1 MSRMKSK
8 TINIAVLLAALFSLV
23 SCLDTNDG
31 DYVYTDDS
39 AVTAFSVT
47 SAKKAVHVKAS
58 NGADSV
64 YYTTATLTAYKF
76 VIDQQRCVIYNPDSL
91 PYGVDPTKLLVSA
104 NSVNSGSL
112 VLKSMTSDSLSY
124 LSTTDSLD
132 FSKPRELQVYS
143 LSGAAVRKYEVR
155 VNVHQEPADQFN
167 WTKLPNP
174 TAFTNATGV
183 KSFVVTTASGTTRR
197 FLLASDGTTTTVYRA
212 DGDNAWT
219 AATPNFNHTLAAET
233 YRSAAVKHDTLFV
246 CDNGVVMATTDGD
259 TWAQQTTAE
268 AGVARIIAANP
279 IRLYAYNNEGAMVSS
294 DDSGKTWKAAG
305 MDESASLLP
314 NGDIAYATL
323 PLATNPNAYRTL
335 LIGLVP
341 AASTTAFSVWGKIDE
356 GTAYSE
362 NQPWMFYDHNSL
374 NRHELP
380 IMNNVSALA
389 YDGKMMVVGNDER
402 VYLPAFY
409 ASRDGGI
416 TWEAD
421 TVITSPLGF
430 FVTGPYTVS
439 VDKDHFIW
447 FVSGKTGETWRGRIN
462 RLGWKKEQYEYYE

>member
-1 MSRMKSK
+1 MKSK

-47 SAKKAVHVKAS
+47 SAKKAVHVRAS

-197 FLLASDGTTTTVYRA
+197 FLLASDGTMTTVYRA
-212 DGDNAWT
+212 DGDDAWT
-219 AATPNFNHTLAAET
+219 AATPDFNHTLAAET

-246 CDNGVVMATTDGD
+246 CDNGVVMATTDGN
-259 TWAQQTTAE
+259 TWKQQTTAE

-279 IRLYAYNNEGAMVSS
+279 IRLYAYNNEGVMVSS
-294 DDSGKTWKAAG
+294 DDSGKTWKVASI
-305 MDESASLLP
+305 DESASLLP

-323 PLATNPNAYRTL
+323 PLNTNANAYRTL
-335 LIGLVP
+335 LIGSVP
-341 AASTTAFSVWGKIDE
+341 EASTTAFSIWGKIDE

-409 ASRDGGI
+409 GSRDGGI
-416 TWEAD
+416 TWKAD
-421 TVITSPLGF
+421 SVITSPLGF

>member
-1 MSRMKSK
+1 MKSK

-58 NGADSV
+58 NGTDSV

-174 TAFTNATGV
+174 TAFTNANGV
-183 KSFVVTTASGTTRR
+183 KSFAVTTASGATRR

-259 TWAQQTTAE
+259 TWTQQATAE

-305 MDESASLLP
+305 MDESATLLP

-323 PLATNPNAYRTL
+323 PLTTNANAFRTL
-335 LIGLVP
+335 LIGSVP
-341 AASTTAFSVWGKIDE
+341 EASTTAFSIWGKIDE
-356 GTAYSE
+356 GDAYSE

-374 NRHELP
+374 NRHELSL
-380 IMNNVSALA
+380 MQNFSAFT
-389 YDGKMMVVGNDER
+389 YDGKIMMVGNEDR
-402 VYLPAFY
+402 VYLPNFY
-409 ASRDGGI
+409 GSRDGGI

-439 VDKDHFIW
+439 VDKDNFIW

>member
-1 MSRMKSK
+1 MKSK

-58 NGADSV
+58 NGTDSV
-64 YYTTATLTAYKF
+64 YYATATLTAYKF

-174 TAFTNATGV
+174 TAFTSANGV
-183 KSFVVTTASGTTRR
+183 KSFAVTTASGATRR

-259 TWAQQTTAE
+259 TWTQQATAE

-279 IRLYAYNNEGAMVSS
+279 IRLYAYNNEGVMVSS

-323 PLATNPNAYRTL
+323 PLTTNANAFRTL
-335 LIGLVP
+335 LIGSVP
-341 AASTTAFSVWGKIDE
+341 EASTTAFSIWGKIDE

-362 NQPWMFYDHNSL
+362 NQPWMFYDHNTL
-374 NRHELP
+374 NRHELSL
-380 IMNNVSALA
+380 MQNFSAFT
-389 YDGKMMVVGNDER
+389 YDGKIMMVGNEDR
-402 VYLPAFY
+402 VYLPYFY
-409 ASRDGGI
+409 GSRDGGI

>member
-1 MSRMKSK
+1 MKSK

-58 NGADSV
+58 NGTDSV

-155 VNVHQEPADQFN
+155 VNVHQEPADRFN

-174 TAFTNATGV
+174 TAFTSANGV
-183 KSFVVTTASGTTRR
+183 KSFAVTTAAGVTRR

-246 CDNGVVMATTDGD
+246 CDNGVVMATTDGN
-259 TWAQQTTAE
+259 TWTQQTTAE
-268 AGVARIIAANP
+268 AGVARIIAASP
-279 IRLYAYNNEGAMVSS
+279 IRLYAYNNEGAMLSS

-323 PLATNPNAYRTL
+323 PLTTNANAFRTL
-335 LIGLVP
+335 LIGSVP
-341 AASTTAFSVWGKIDE
+341 AASTTTFSIWGKIDE
-356 GTAYSE
+356 GDAYSE
-362 NQPWMFYDHNSL
+362 NQPWMFYDHNTL
-374 NRHELP
+374 NRHELSL
-380 IMNNVSALA
+380 MQNFSAFT
-389 YDGKMMVVGNDER
+389 YDGKIMMVGNEDR
-402 VYLPAFY
+402 VYLPNFY
-409 ASRDGGI
+409 GSRDGGI

-439 VDKDHFIW
+439 VDKDNFIW

>member
-1 MSRMKSK
+1 MKSK

-64 YYTTATLTAYKF
+64 YTTSVKLSAYKF

-91 PYGVDPTKLLVSA
+91 PYGVDPTKLIVSA
-104 NSVNSGSL
+104 NSLNSGSL

-155 VNVHQEPADQFN
+155 VNVHQEPADKFN

-174 TAFTNATGV
+174 TAFTSANGV
-183 KSFVVTTASGTTRR
+183 KSFVVTTASGATRR

-246 CDNGVVMATTDGD
+246 CDNGVVMATTDGE
-259 TWAQQTTAE
+259 TWTQQATVE

-279 IRLYAYNNEGAMVSS
+279 IRLYAYNNEGVMVSS

-305 MDESASLLP
+305 MDESATLLP
-314 NGDIAYATL
+314 NGDITYATL
-323 PLATNPNAYRTL
+323 PLTTNANAFRTL
-335 LIGLVP
+335 LIGSVP
-341 AASTTAFSVWGKIDE
+341 EASTTAFSIWGKIDE
-356 GTAYSE
+356 GAAYSE
-362 NQPWMFYDHNSL
+362 NQPWMFYDHNTL
-374 NRHELP
+374 NRHELSL
-380 IMNNVSALA
+380 MQNFSAFT
-389 YDGKMMVVGNDER
+389 YDGKIMMVGNDER
-402 VYLPAFY
+402 VYLPNFY
-409 ASRDGGI
+409 GSRDGGI

-439 VDKDHFIW
+439 VDKDNFIW

>member
-1 MSRMKSK
+1 MKSK

-47 SAKKAVHVKAS
+47 SAKKAVHVRAS

-104 NSVNSGSL
+104 NSLNSGSL

-124 LSTTDSLD
+124 FSTTDSLD

-174 TAFTNATGV
+174 TAFTSATGV

-212 DGDNAWT
+212 DGDDAWT
-219 AATPNFNHTLAAET
+219 AATPDFNHTLAAET

-246 CDNGVVMATTDGD
+246 CDNGVVMATTDGN
-259 TWAQQTTAE
+259 TWTRQTTAE

-294 DDSGKTWKAAG
+294 DDSGKTWKVASI
-305 MDESASLLP
+305 DESASLLP

-335 LIGLVP
+335 LIGSVP
-341 AASTTAFSVWGKIDE
+341 EASTTAFSIWGKIDE

-374 NRHELP
+374 NRHELSL
-380 IMNNVSALA
+380 MQNFSAFT
-389 YDGKMMVVGNDER
+389 YDGKIMMVGNEDR
-402 VYLPAFY
+402 VYLPNFY
-409 ASRDGGI
+409 GSRDGGI
-416 TWEAD
+416 TWKAD
-421 TVITSPLGF
+421 SVITSPLGF

-439 VDKDHFIW
+439 VDKDNFIW

>member
-1 MSRMKSK
+1 MKSK

-47 SAKKAVHVKAS
+47 SAKKAVHVRAS

-64 YYTTATLTAYKF
+64 YYTTTTLTAYKF

-219 AATPNFNHTLAAET
+219 AATPDFNHTLAAET

-246 CDNGVVMATTDGD
+246 CDNGVVMATTDGN
-259 TWAQQTTAE
+259 TWTQQTTAE

-279 IRLYAYNNEGAMVSS
+279 IRLYAYNNEGAMLCS
-294 DDSGKTWKAAG
+294 DDSGKTWKATSI
-305 MDESASLLP
+305 DESASLLP

-335 LIGLVP
+335 LIGSVP
-341 AASTTAFSVWGKIDE
+341 EASTTAFSIWGKIDE
-356 GTAYSE
+356 GDAYSE
-362 NQPWMFYDHNSL
+362 NQPWMFYDHNTL
-374 NRHELP
+374 NRHELSL
-380 IMNNVSALA
+380 MQNFSAFT
-389 YDGKMMVVGNDER
+389 YDGKIMMVGNEDR
-402 VYLPAFY
+402 VYLPNFY
-409 ASRDGGI
+409 GSRDGGI
-416 TWEAD
+416 TWKAD
-421 TVITSPLGF
+421 SVITSPLGF

>member
-1 MSRMKSK
+1 MKSK

-47 SAKKAVHVKAS
+47 SAKKAVHVRAS

-104 NSVNSGSL
+104 NSLNSGSL

-155 VNVHQEPADQFN
+155 VNVHQEPADKFN

-174 TAFTNATGV
+174 TAFTSATGV

-212 DGDNAWT
+212 DGDDAWT
-219 AATPNFNHTLAAET
+219 AATPDFNHTLAAET

-246 CDNGVVMATTDGD
+246 CDNGVVMATTDGN
-259 TWAQQTTAE
+259 TWTQQTTAE

-335 LIGLVP
+335 LIGSVP
-341 AASTTAFSVWGKIDE
+341 EASTTAFSIWGKIDE
-356 GTAYSE
+356 GNAYSE

-374 NRHELP
+374 NRHELSL
-380 IMNNVSALA
+380 MQNFSAFT
-389 YDGKMMVVGNDER
+389 YDGKIMMVGNDER

-409 ASRDGGI
+409 GSRDGGI
-416 TWEAD
+416 TWKAD
-421 TVITSPLGF
+421 SVITSPLGF

-439 VDKDHFIW
+439 VDKDNFIW

>member
-1 MSRMKSK
+1 MKSK

-104 NSVNSGSL
+104 NSLNSGSL

-124 LSTTDSLD
+124 FSTTDSLD

-246 CDNGVVMATTDGD
+246 CDNGVVMATTDGN
-259 TWAQQTTAE
+259 TWTQQTTAE

-279 IRLYAYNNEGAMVSS
+279 IRLYAYNNEGAMLSS
-294 DDSGKTWKAAG
+294 DDSGKTWKAASI
-305 MDESASLLP
+305 DESASLLP

-335 LIGLVP
+335 LIGSVP

-362 NQPWMFYDHNSL
+362 NQPWMFYDHNTL
-374 NRHELP
+374 NRHELSL
-380 IMNNVSALA
+380 MQNFSAFT
-389 YDGKMMVVGNDER
+389 YDGKIMMVGNEDR
-402 VYLPAFY
+402 VYLPNFY
-409 ASRDGGI
+409 CSRDGGI

-439 VDKDHFIW
+439 VDKDNFIW

>member
-1 MSRMKSK
+1 MKSK

-47 SAKKAVHVKAS
+47 SAKKAVHVRAS

-104 NSVNSGSL
+104 NSLNSGSL

-124 LSTTDSLD
+124 FSTTDSLD

-155 VNVHQEPADQFN
+155 VNVHQEPADKFN

-174 TAFTNATGV
+174 TAFSSATGV
-183 KSFVVTTASGTTRR
+183 KSFVVTTASGATRR

-219 AATPNFNHTLAAET
+219 AATPDFNHTLAAET

-246 CDNGVVMATTDGD
+246 CDNGVVMATTDGN
-259 TWAQQTTAE
+259 TWTQQTTAE

-323 PLATNPNAYRTL
+323 PLNTNANAYRTL
-335 LIGLVP
+335 LIGSVP
-341 AASTTAFSVWGKIDE
+341 EASTTAFSIWGKIDE
-356 GTAYSE
+356 GNAYSE

-409 ASRDGGI
+409 GSRDGGI
-416 TWEAD
+416 TWKAD
-421 TVITSPLGF
+421 SVITSPLGF

-439 VDKDHFIW
+439 VDKDNFIW

>member
-1 MSRMKSK
+1 MKSK

-47 SAKKAVHVKAS
+47 SAKKAVHVRAS

-104 NSVNSGSL
+104 NSLNSGSL

-124 LSTTDSLD
+124 FSTTDSLD

-183 KSFVVTTASGTTRR
+183 KSFVVTTALGATRR

-219 AATPNFNHTLAAET
+219 AATPDFNHILAAET

-246 CDNGVVMATTDGD
+246 CDNGVVMATTDGN
-259 TWAQQTTAE
+259 TWTQQTTAE
-268 AGVARIIAANP
+268 AGVACIIAANP
-279 IRLYAYNNEGAMVSS
+279 IRLYAYNNEGVMVSS

-305 MDESASLLP
+305 MDENASLLP

-323 PLATNPNAYRTL
+323 PLNTNANAFRTL
-335 LIGLVP
+335 LIGSVP
-341 AASTTAFSVWGKIDE
+341 EASTTAFSIWGKIDE
-356 GTAYSE
+356 GDAYSE
-362 NQPWMFYDHNSL
+362 NQPWMFYDHNTL
-374 NRHELP
+374 NRHELSL
-380 IMNNVSALA
+380 MQNFSAFT
-389 YDGKMMVVGNDER
+389 YDGKIMMVGNEDR
-402 VYLPAFY
+402 IYLPYFY
-409 ASRDGGI
+409 GSRDGGI

>member
-1 MSRMKSK
+1 MKSK

-47 SAKKAVHVKAS
+47 SAKKAVHVRAS

-64 YYTTATLTAYKF
+64 YTTSVKLSAYKF

-104 NSVNSGSL
+104 NSLNSGSL

-155 VNVHQEPADQFN
+155 VNVHQEPADLFN

-174 TAFTNATGV
+174 TAFTSATGV

-219 AATPNFNHTLAAET
+219 AATPDFNHTLYAET

-246 CDNGVVMATTDGD
+246 CDNGVVMATTDGN
-259 TWAQQTTAE
+259 TWTQQTTAE

-279 IRLYAYNNEGAMVSS
+279 IRLYAYNNEGAMLCS
-294 DDSGKTWKAAG
+294 DDSGKTWKAASI
-305 MDESASLLP
+305 DESASLLP
-314 NGDIAYATL
+314 NGEIAYATL

-335 LIGLVP
+335 LIGSVP
-341 AASTTAFSVWGKIDE
+341 EASTTAFSIWGKIDE
-356 GTAYSE
+356 GDAYSE
-362 NQPWMFYDHNSL
+362 NQPWMFYDHNTL
-374 NRHELP
+374 NRHELSL
-380 IMNNVSALA
+380 MQNFSAFT
-389 YDGKMMVVGNDER
+389 YDGKIMMVGNEDR
-402 VYLPAFY
+402 VYLPYFY
-409 ASRDGGI
+409 GSRDGGI

>member
-1 MSRMKSK
+1 MKSK

-23 SCLDTNDG
+23 SCLDANDG

-174 TAFTNATGV
+174 TAFTNARGV
-183 KSFVVTTASGTTRR
+183 KCFVVTTASGATRR

-219 AATPNFNHTLAAET
+219 AATPDFNHTLAAET

-259 TWAQQTTAE
+259 TWTQQATVE

-279 IRLYAYNNEGAMVSS
+279 IRLYAYNNEGVMVSS

-335 LIGLVP
+335 LIGSVP

-362 NQPWMFYDHNSL
+362 NQPWMFYDHNTL
-374 NRHELP
+374 NRHELSL
-380 IMNNVSALA
+380 MQNFSAFT
-389 YDGKMMVVGNDER
+389 YDGKIMMVGNEDR
-402 VYLPAFY
+402 VYLPNFY
-409 ASRDGGI
+409 GSRDGGI

-439 VDKDHFIW
+439 VDKDNFIW
-447 FVSGKTGETWRGRIN
+447 FVNGKTGETWRGRIN

>member
-1 MSRMKSK
+1 MKSK

-58 NGADSV
+58 NGTDSV

-91 PYGVDPTKLLVSA
+91 PYGVDPTKLIVSA
-104 NSVNSGSL
+104 NSLNSGSL

-124 LSTTDSLD
+124 FSTTDSLD

-167 WTKLPNP
+167 WTKLPTP
-174 TAFTNATGV
+174 TAFTNANGV
-183 KSFVVTTASGTTRR
+183 KSFVVTTASGATRR

-219 AATPNFNHTLAAET
+219 AATPNFNHILAAET

-259 TWAQQTTAE
+259 TWTQQATAE

-305 MDESASLLP
+305 MDESATLLP
-314 NGDIAYATL
+314 NGDITYATL
-323 PLATNPNAYRTL
+323 PLTTNANAFRTL
-335 LIGLVP
+335 LIGSVP
-341 AASTTAFSVWGKIDE
+341 EASTTAFSIWGKIDE
-356 GTAYSE
+356 GDAYSE
-362 NQPWMFYDHNSL
+362 NQPWMFYDHNTL
-374 NRHELP
+374 NRHELSL
-380 IMNNVSALA
+380 MQNFSAFT
-389 YDGKMMVVGNDER
+389 YDGKIMMVGNEDR

-409 ASRDGGI
+409 GSRDGGI

-439 VDKDHFIW
+439 VDKDNFIW

>member
-1 MSRMKSK
+1 MKSK

-47 SAKKAVHVKAS
+47 SAKKAVHVRAS

-104 NSVNSGSL
+104 NSLNSGSL

-155 VNVHQEPADQFN
+155 VNVHQEPADKFN

-174 TAFTNATGV
+174 TAFTSATGV

-212 DGDNAWT
+212 DGDDAWT
-219 AATPNFNHTLAAET
+219 AATPDFNHTLAAET

-246 CDNGVVMATTDGD
+246 CDNGVVMATTDGN
-259 TWAQQTTAE
+259 TWTQQTTAE

-294 DDSGKTWKAAG
+294 DDSGKTWKAASI
-305 MDESASLLP
+305 DESASLLP

-323 PLATNPNAYRTL
+323 PLATNANAYRTL
-335 LIGLVP
+335 LIGSVP
-341 AASTTAFSVWGKIDE
+341 EASTTAFSIWGKIDE
-356 GTAYSE
+356 GNAYSE
-362 NQPWMFYDHNSL
+362 NQPWMFYDHNTL
-374 NRHELP
+374 NRHELSL
-380 IMNNVSALA
+380 MQNFSAFT
-389 YDGKMMVVGNDER
+389 YDGKIMMVGNEDR
-402 VYLPAFY
+402 VYLPNFY
-409 ASRDGGI
+409 GSRDGGI
-416 TWEAD
+416 TWKAD
-421 TVITSPLGF
+421 SVITSPLGF

-439 VDKDHFIW
+439 VDKDNFIW

>member
-1 MSRMKSK
+1 MKSK

-47 SAKKAVHVKAS
+47 SAKKAVHVRAS

-104 NSVNSGSL
+104 NSLNSGSL

-174 TAFTNATGV
+174 TAFTSATGV

-212 DGDNAWT
+212 DGDEAWT
-219 AATPNFNHTLAAET
+219 AATPDFNHTLAAET

-246 CDNGVVMATTDGD
+246 CDNGVVMATTDGN
-259 TWAQQTTAE
+259 TWTQQTTAE

-279 IRLYAYNNEGAMVSS
+279 IRLYAYNNEGVMVSS
-294 DDSGKTWKAAG
+294 DDSGKTWNVASI
-305 MDESASLLP
+305 DESASLLP

-335 LIGLVP
+335 LIGSVP
-341 AASTTAFSVWGKIDE
+341 AASTKAFSIWGKIDE

-362 NQPWMFYDHNSL
+362 NQPWMFYDHNTL
-374 NRHELP
+374 NRHELSL
-380 IMNNVSALA
+380 MQNFSAFT
-389 YDGKMMVVGNDER
+389 YDGKIMMVGNDDR
-402 VYLPAFY
+402 VYLPNFY
-409 ASRDGGI
+409 GSRDGGI
-416 TWEAD
+416 TWKAD
-421 TVITSPLGF
+421 SVITSPLGF

-439 VDKDHFIW
+439 VDKDNFIW

>member
-1 MSRMKSK
+1 MKSK

-47 SAKKAVHVKAS
+47 SAKKAVHVRAS

-64 YYTTATLTAYKF
+64 YTTSVKLSAYKF

-174 TAFTNATGV
+174 TAFTSANGV
-183 KSFVVTTASGTTRR
+183 KSFVVTTASGATRR

-212 DGDNAWT
+212 DGDAAWT
-219 AATPNFNHTLAAET
+219 AATPDFNHTLAAET

-259 TWAQQTTAE
+259 TWTQQATAE

-279 IRLYAYNNEGAMVSS
+279 IRLYAYNNEGVMVSS

-305 MDESASLLP
+305 MDESATLLP

-323 PLATNPNAYRTL
+323 PLATNANAFRTL
-335 LIGLVP
+335 LIGSVP
-341 AASTTAFSVWGKIDE
+341 EASTTAFSIWGKIDE

-362 NQPWMFYDHNSL
+362 NQPWMFYDHNTL
-374 NRHELP
+374 NRHELSL
-380 IMNNVSALA
+380 MQNFSAFT
-389 YDGKMMVVGNDER
+389 YDGKIMMVGNEDR
-402 VYLPAFY
+402 IYLPYFY
-409 ASRDGGI
+409 GSRDGGI

>member
-1 MSRMKSK
+1 MKSK

-47 SAKKAVHVKAS
+47 SAKKAVHVRAS

-104 NSVNSGSL
+104 NSLNSGSL

-124 LSTTDSLD
+124 FSTTDSLD

-155 VNVHQEPADQFN
+155 VNVHQQPADKFN

-174 TAFTNATGV
+174 TAFTSATGV

-212 DGDNAWT
+212 DGDDAWT
-219 AATPNFNHTLAAET
+219 AATPDFNHTLAAET

-246 CDNGVVMATTDGD
+246 CDNGVVMATTDGN
-259 TWAQQTTAE
+259 TWTQQTTAE

-279 IRLYAYNNEGAMVSS
+279 IRLYAYNNEGVMVSS
-294 DDSGKTWKAAG
+294 DDSGKTWKVASI
-305 MDESASLLP
+305 DESASLLP

-335 LIGLVP
+335 LIGSVP
-341 AASTTAFSVWGKIDE
+341 EASTTAFSIWGKIDE

-374 NRHELP
+374 NRHELSL
-380 IMNNVSALA
+380 MQNFSAFT
-389 YDGKMMVVGNDER
+389 YDGKIMMVGNEDR
-402 VYLPAFY
+402 VYLPNFY
-409 ASRDGGI
+409 GSRDGGI
-416 TWEAD
+416 TWKAD
-421 TVITSPLGF
+421 SVITSPLGF

-439 VDKDHFIW
+439 VDKDNFIW

>member
-1 MSRMKSK
+1 MKSK

-47 SAKKAVHVKAS
+47 SAKKAVHVRAS
-58 NGADSV
+58 NGTDSV

-104 NSVNSGSL
+104 NSLNSGSL

-124 LSTTDSLD
+124 FSTTDSLD

-167 WTKLPNP
+167 WTKLPTP
-174 TAFTNATGV
+174 TAFTNANGV
-183 KSFVVTTASGTTRR
+183 KSFVVTTASGATRR

-219 AATPNFNHTLAAET
+219 AATPNFNHILAAET

-259 TWAQQTTAE
+259 TWTQQATAE

-305 MDESASLLP
+305 MDESATLLP
-314 NGDIAYATL
+314 NGDITYATL
-323 PLATNPNAYRTL
+323 PLTTNANAFRTL
-335 LIGLVP
+335 LIGSVP
-341 AASTTAFSVWGKIDE
+341 EASTTAFSIWGKIDE
-356 GTAYSE
+356 GDAYSE
-362 NQPWMFYDHNSL
+362 NQPWMFYDHNTL
-374 NRHELP
+374 NRHELSL
-380 IMNNVSALA
+380 MQNFSAFT
-389 YDGKMMVVGNDER
+389 YDGKIMMVGNEDR

-409 ASRDGGI
+409 GSRDGGI

-439 VDKDHFIW
+439 VDKDNFIW

>member
-1 MSRMKSK
+1 MKSK

-104 NSVNSGSL
+104 NSLNSESL

-124 LSTTDSLD
+124 FSTTDSLD

-155 VNVHQEPADQFN
+155 VNVHQEPADRFN

-174 TAFTNATGV
+174 TAFTSANGV
-183 KSFVVTTASGTTRR
+183 KSFAVTTASGATRR

-259 TWAQQTTAE
+259 TWTQQAIAE

-279 IRLYAYNNEGAMVSS
+279 IRLYAYNNEGVMVSS

-305 MDESASLLP
+305 IDESATLLP

-323 PLATNPNAYRTL
+323 PLTTNANAFRTL
-335 LIGLVP
+335 LIGSVP
-341 AASTTAFSVWGKIDE
+341 EASTTTFSIWGKIDE
-356 GTAYSE
+356 GDAYSE

-374 NRHELP
+374 NRHELSL
-380 IMNNVSALA
+380 MQNFSAFT
-389 YDGKMMVVGNDER
+389 YDGKIMMVGNDER

-409 ASRDGGI
+409 GSRDGGI

-439 VDKDHFIW
+439 VDKDNFIW

>member
-1 MSRMKSK
+1 MKSK

-58 NGADSV
+58 NGTDSV
-64 YYTTATLTAYKF
+64 YYATATLTAYKF

-124 LSTTDSLD
+124 FSTTDSLD

-155 VNVHQEPADQFN
+155 VNVHQEPADKFN

-174 TAFTNATGV
+174 TAFTSANGV
-183 KSFVVTTASGTTRR
+183 KSFVVTTASGATRR

-259 TWAQQTTAE
+259 TWTQQATAE

-279 IRLYAYNNEGAMVSS
+279 IRLYAYNNEGVMVSS

-305 MDESASLLP
+305 MDESATLLP

-323 PLATNPNAYRTL
+323 PLTTNANAYRTL
-335 LIGLVP
+335 LIGSVP
-341 AASTTAFSVWGKIDE
+341 EASTTTFSIWGKIDE
-356 GTAYSE
+356 GDAYSE
-362 NQPWMFYDHNSL
+362 NQPWMFYDHNTL
-374 NRHELP
+374 NRHELSL
-380 IMNNVSALA
+380 MQNFSAFT
-389 YDGKMMVVGNDER
+389 YDGKIMMVGNEDR
-402 VYLPAFY
+402 VYLPNFY
-409 ASRDGGI
+409 GSRDGGI

-439 VDKDHFIW
+439 VDKDNFIW

>member
-1 MSRMKSK
+1 MKSK

-64 YYTTATLTAYKF
+64 YTTSVKLSAYKF

-104 NSVNSGSL
+104 NSLNSGSL

-155 VNVHQEPADQFN
+155 VNVHQEPADRFN

-174 TAFTNATGV
+174 TAFTSANGV
-183 KSFVVTTASGTTRR
+183 KSFVVTTASGATRR

-219 AATPNFNHTLAAET
+219 AATPDFNHTLAAET

-259 TWAQQTTAE
+259 TWTQQATAE

-279 IRLYAYNNEGAMVSS
+279 IRLYAYNNEGVMVSS
-294 DDSGKTWKAAG
+294 DDSGKTWKAASI
-305 MDESASLLP
+305 DESASLLP

-323 PLATNPNAYRTL
+323 PLTTNANAFRTL
-335 LIGLVP
+335 LIGSVP
-341 AASTTAFSVWGKIDE
+341 EASTTTFSIWGKIDE
-356 GTAYSE
+356 GAAYSE
-362 NQPWMFYDHNSL
+362 NQPWMFYDHNTL
-374 NRHELP
+374 NRHELSL
-380 IMNNVSALA
+380 MQNFSAFT
-389 YDGKMMVVGNDER
+389 YDGKIMMVGNEDR
-402 VYLPAFY
+402 IYLPYFY
-409 ASRDGGI
+409 GSRDGGI

>member
-1 MSRMKSK
+1 MKSK

-47 SAKKAVHVKAS
+47 SAKKAVHVRAS

-104 NSVNSGSL
+104 NSLNSGSL

-124 LSTTDSLD
+124 FSTTDSLD

-155 VNVHQEPADQFN
+155 VNVHQEPADKFN

-174 TAFTNATGV
+174 TAFTSANGV

-212 DGDNAWT
+212 DGDDAWT
-219 AATPNFNHTLAAET
+219 AATPDFNHTLAAET

-246 CDNGVVMATTDGD
+246 CDNGVVMATTDGN
-259 TWAQQTTAE
+259 TWTQQTTAE
-268 AGVARIIAANP
+268 AGVARIIVANP
-279 IRLYAYNNEGAMVSS
+279 IRLYAYNNEGVMVSS

-323 PLATNPNAYRTL
+323 PLNTNANAYRTL
-335 LIGLVP
+335 LIGSVP
-341 AASTTAFSVWGKIDE
+341 EASTTAFSIWGKIDE
-356 GTAYSE
+356 GNAYSE

-374 NRHELP
+374 NRHELSL
-380 IMNNVSALA
+380 MQNFSAFT
-389 YDGKMMVVGNDER
+389 YDGKIMMVGNEDR
-402 VYLPAFY
+402 VYLPNFY
-409 ASRDGGI
+409 GSRDGGI
-416 TWEAD
+416 TWKAD
-421 TVITSPLGF
+421 SVITSPLGF

-439 VDKDHFIW
+439 VDKDNFIW

>member
-1 MSRMKSK
+1 MKSK

-104 NSVNSGSL
+104 NSVNTGSL

-155 VNVHQEPADQFN
+155 VNVHQEPADKFN

-174 TAFTNATGV
+174 TAFTSANGV
-183 KSFVVTTASGTTRR
+183 KSFVVTTASGVTRR

-259 TWAQQTTAE
+259 TWTQQATAE

-279 IRLYAYNNEGAMVSS
+279 IRLYAYNNEGVMVSS
-294 DDSGKTWKAAG
+294 DDSGKTWKAASI
-305 MDESASLLP
+305 DESATLLP

-323 PLATNPNAYRTL
+323 PLTTNANAFRTL
-335 LIGLVP
+335 LIGSVP
-341 AASTTAFSVWGKIDE
+341 EASTTAFSIWGKIDE
-356 GTAYSE
+356 GAAYSE
-362 NQPWMFYDHNSL
+362 NQPWMFYDHNTL
-374 NRHELP
+374 NRHELSL
-380 IMNNVSALA
+380 MQNFSAFT
-389 YDGKMMVVGNDER
+389 YDGKIMMVGNEDR
-402 VYLPAFY
+402 VYLPNFY
-409 ASRDGGI
+409 GSRDGGI

-439 VDKDHFIW
+439 VDKDNFIW

>member
-1 MSRMKSK
+1 MKSK

-47 SAKKAVHVKAS
+47 SAKKAVHVRAS

-104 NSVNSGSL
+104 NSLNSGSL

-124 LSTTDSLD
+124 FSTTDSLD

-155 VNVHQEPADQFN
+155 VNVHQEPADKFN

-174 TAFTNATGV
+174 TAFTSATGV

-212 DGDNAWT
+212 DGDDAWT

-246 CDNGVVMATTDGD
+246 CDNGVVMATTDGN
-259 TWAQQTTAE
+259 TWTQQTTAE

-279 IRLYAYNNEGAMVSS
+279 IRLYAYNNEGVMVSS
-294 DDSGKTWKAAG
+294 DDSGKTWKVASI
-305 MDESASLLP
+305 DESASLLP

-335 LIGLVP
+335 LIGSVP
-341 AASTTAFSVWGKIDE
+341 EASTTAFSIWGKIDE

-374 NRHELP
+374 NRHELSL
-380 IMNNVSALA
+380 MQNFSAFT
-389 YDGKMMVVGNDER
+389 YDGKIMMVGNEDR
-402 VYLPAFY
+402 VYLPNFY
-409 ASRDGGI
+409 GSRDGGI
-416 TWEAD
+416 TWKAD
-421 TVITSPLGF
+421 SVITSPLGF

>member
-1 MSRMKSK
+1 MKSK

-64 YYTTATLTAYKF
+64 YTTSVKLSAYKF

-104 NSVNSGSL
+104 NSLNSGSL

-155 VNVHQEPADQFN
+155 VNVHQEPADRFN

-174 TAFTNATGV
+174 TAFTSANGV
-183 KSFVVTTASGTTRR
+183 KSFAVTTAAGATRR
-197 FLLASDGTTTTVYRA
+197 FLLASDGMTTTVYRA

-259 TWAQQTTAE
+259 TWTQQATVE

-279 IRLYAYNNEGAMVSS
+279 IRLYAYNAQGAMLSS
-294 DDSGKTWKAAG
+294 DDSGKTWKAASI
-305 MDESASLLP
+305 DESATLLP

-335 LIGLVP
+335 LIGSVP
-341 AASTTAFSVWGKIDE
+341 EASTTAFSIWGKIDE
-356 GTAYSE
+356 GDAYSE
-362 NQPWMFYDHNSL
+362 NQPWMFYDHNTL
-374 NRHELP
+374 NRHELSL
-380 IMNNVSALA
+380 MQNFSAFT
-389 YDGKMMVVGNDER
+389 YDGKIMMVGNEDR
-402 VYLPAFY
+402 VYLPNFY
-409 ASRDGGI
+409 GSRDGGI

-439 VDKDHFIW
+439 VDKDNFIW

>member
-1 MSRMKSK
+1 MKSK

-64 YYTTATLTAYKF
+64 YTTSVTLSAYKF

-91 PYGVDPTKLLVSA
+91 PYGVDPTKLIVSA

-112 VLKSMTSDSLSY
+112 VLKSMTRDSLSY

-174 TAFTNATGV
+174 TAFTNANGV
-183 KSFVVTTASGTTRR
+183 KSFAVTIASGATRR

-259 TWAQQTTAE
+259 TWTQQTTAE

-279 IRLYAYNNEGAMVSS
+279 IRLYAYNNEGVMVSS
-294 DDSGKTWKAAG
+294 DDSGKTWKTASI
-305 MDESASLLP
+305 DESASLLP

-323 PLATNPNAYRTL
+323 PLSTNANAFRTL
-335 LIGLVP
+335 LIGSVP
-341 AASTTAFSVWGKIDE
+341 EASTTAFSIWGKIDE
-356 GTAYSE
+356 GDAYSE
-362 NQPWMFYDHNSL
+362 NQPWMFYDHNTL
-374 NRHELP
+374 NRHELSL
-380 IMNNVSALA
+380 MQNFSAFT
-389 YDGKMMVVGNDER
+389 YDGKIMMVGNEDR
-402 VYLPAFY
+402 VYLPNFY

-439 VDKDHFIW
+439 VDKDNFIW

>member
-1 MSRMKSK
+1 MKSK

-47 SAKKAVHVKAS
+47 SAKKAVHVRAS

-64 YYTTATLTAYKF
+64 YYTTTTLTAYKF

-104 NSVNSGSL
+104 NSLNSGSL

-174 TAFTNATGV
+174 TAFTSARGV

-219 AATPNFNHTLAAET
+219 AATPDFNHTLAAET

-259 TWAQQTTAE
+259 KWTRQATAE
-268 AGVARIIAANP
+268 AGVARIVAANP

-294 DDSGKTWKAAG
+294 DDSGKTWKAASI
-305 MDESASLLP
+305 DESASLLP
-314 NGDIAYATL
+314 NSEIAYATL

-335 LIGLVP
+335 LIGSVP
-341 AASTTAFSVWGKIDE
+341 EASTTAFSIWGKIDE

-362 NQPWMFYDHNSL
+362 NQPWMFYDHNTL
-374 NRHELP
+374 NRHELSL
-380 IMNNVSALA
+380 MQNFSAFT
-389 YDGKMMVVGNDER
+389 YDGKIMMVGNDDR
-402 VYLPAFY
+402 VYLPNFY
-409 ASRDGGI
+409 GSRDGGI

-439 VDKDHFIW
+439 VDKDNFIW
-447 FVSGKTGETWRGRIN
+447 FVNGKTGETWRGRIN

>member
-1 MSRMKSK
+1 MKSK

-104 NSVNSGSL
+104 NSLNSGSL

-124 LSTTDSLD
+124 FSTTDSLD

-155 VNVHQEPADQFN
+155 VNVHQEPADKFN

-174 TAFTNATGV
+174 TAFTSATGV

-212 DGDNAWT
+212 DGDDAWT
-219 AATPNFNHTLAAET
+219 AATPDFNHTLAAET

-246 CDNGVVMATTDGD
+246 CDNGVVMATTDGN
-259 TWAQQTTAE
+259 TWTQQTTAE

-294 DDSGKTWKAAG
+294 DDSGKTWKAASI
-305 MDESASLLP
+305 DESASLLP

-323 PLATNPNAYRTL
+323 PLATNANAYRTL
-335 LIGLVP
+335 LIGSVP
-341 AASTTAFSVWGKIDE
+341 EASTTAFSIWGKIDE

-362 NQPWMFYDHNSL
+362 NQPWMFYDHNTL
-374 NRHELP
+374 NRHELSL
-380 IMNNVSALA
+380 MQNFSAFT
-389 YDGKMMVVGNDER
+389 YDGKIMVVGNEDR
-402 VYLPAFY
+402 VYLPNFY
-409 ASRDGGI
+409 GSRDGGI
-416 TWEAD
+416 TWKAD
-421 TVITSPLGF
+421 SVITSPLGF

-439 VDKDHFIW
+439 VDKDNFIW

>member
-1 MSRMKSK
+1 MKSK

-47 SAKKAVHVKAS
+47 SAKKAVHVRAS

-104 NSVNSGSL
+104 NSLNSGSL

-124 LSTTDSLD
+124 FSTTDSLD

-174 TAFTNATGV
+174 TAFSSATGV

-246 CDNGVVMATTDGD
+246 CDNGVVMATTDGN
-259 TWAQQTTAE
+259 TWTQQTTAE

-279 IRLYAYNNEGAMVSS
+279 IRLYAYNNEGVMVSS
-294 DDSGKTWKAAG
+294 DDSGKTWKVASI
-305 MDESASLLP
+305 DESASLLP

-335 LIGLVP
+335 LIGSVP
-341 AASTTAFSVWGKIDE
+341 EASTTAFSIWGKIDE

-374 NRHELP
+374 NRHELSL
-380 IMNNVSALA
+380 MQNFSAFT
-389 YDGKMMVVGNDER
+389 YDGKIMMVGNEDR
-402 VYLPAFY
+402 VYLPNFY
-409 ASRDGGI
+409 GSRDGGI
-416 TWEAD
+416 TWKAD
-421 TVITSPLGF
+421 SVITSPLGF

>member
-1 MSRMKSK
+1 MKSK

-47 SAKKAVHVKAS
+47 SAKKAVHVRAS

-64 YYTTATLTAYKF
+64 YTTSVKLSAYKF

-155 VNVHQEPADQFN
+155 VNVHQEPADKFN

-174 TAFTNATGV
+174 TAFTSANGV
-183 KSFVVTTASGTTRR
+183 KSFVVTTASGATRR

-219 AATPNFNHTLAAET
+219 ATTPNFNHTLAAET

-246 CDNGVVMATTDGD
+246 CDNGVVMATTDGE
-259 TWAQQTTAE
+259 TWTQQATVE

-279 IRLYAYNNEGAMVSS
+279 IRLYAYNNEGVMVSS

-305 MDESASLLP
+305 MDESATLLP
-314 NGDIAYATL
+314 NGDITYATL
-323 PLATNPNAYRTL
+323 PLTTNANAFRTL
-335 LIGLVP
+335 LIGSVP
-341 AASTTAFSVWGKIDE
+341 EASTTAFSIWGKIDE
-356 GTAYSE
+356 GAAYSE
-362 NQPWMFYDHNSL
+362 NQPWMFYDHNTL
-374 NRHELP
+374 NRHELSL
-380 IMNNVSALA
+380 MQNFSAFT
-389 YDGKMMVVGNDER
+389 YDGKIMMVGNDER
-402 VYLPAFY
+402 VYLPNFY
-409 ASRDGGI
+409 GSRDGGI

-439 VDKDHFIW
+439 VDKDNFIW

>member
-1 MSRMKSK
+1 MKSK

-58 NGADSV
+58 NGTDSV

-155 VNVHQEPADQFN
+155 VNVHQEPADRFN

-174 TAFTNATGV
+174 TAFTSANGV
-183 KSFVVTTASGTTRR
+183 KSFVVTTASGATRR

-259 TWAQQTTAE
+259 TWTQQATAE

-279 IRLYAYNNEGAMVSS
+279 IRLYAYNNEGVMVSS
-294 DDSGKTWKAAG
+294 DDSGKTWKAASI
-305 MDESASLLP
+305 DESASLLP

-323 PLATNPNAYRTL
+323 PLTTNANAFRTL
-335 LIGLVP
+335 LIGSVP
-341 AASTTAFSVWGKIDE
+341 EASTTTFSIWGKIDE
-356 GTAYSE
+356 GDAYSE
-362 NQPWMFYDHNSL
+362 NQPWMFYDHNTL
-374 NRHELP
+374 NRHELSL
-380 IMNNVSALA
+380 MQNFSAFT
-389 YDGKMMVVGNDER
+389 YDGKIMMVGNEDR
-402 VYLPAFY
+402 IYLPYFY
-409 ASRDGGI
+409 GSRDGGI

>member
-1 MSRMKSK
+1 MKSK

-47 SAKKAVHVKAS
+47 SAKKAVHVRAS

-104 NSVNSGSL
+104 NSLNSGSL

-124 LSTTDSLD
+124 FSTTDSLD

-155 VNVHQEPADQFN
+155 VNVHQEPADKFN
-167 WTKLPNP
+167 WTKLPNATP
-174 TAFTNATGV
+174 FASTVTGV
-183 KSFVVTTASGTTRR
+183 KSFAVTTAAGVTRR

-212 DGDNAWT
+212 DGDDAWT
-219 AATPNFNHTLAAET
+219 AATPDFNHTLAAET

-246 CDNGVVMATTDGD
+246 CDNGVVMATTDGN
-259 TWAQQTTAE
+259 TWTQQTTAE

-279 IRLYAYNNEGAMVSS
+279 IRLYAYNNEGVMVSS
-294 DDSGKTWKAAG
+294 DDSGKTWKAASI
-305 MDESASLLP
+305 DESASLLP

-335 LIGLVP
+335 LIGSVP
-341 AASTTAFSVWGKIDE
+341 EASTTAFSIWGKIDE

-409 ASRDGGI
+409 GSRDGGI
-416 TWEAD
+416 TWKAD
-421 TVITSPLGF
+421 SVITSPLGF

-439 VDKDHFIW
+439 VDKDNFIW

>member
-1 MSRMKSK
+1 MKSK

-64 YYTTATLTAYKF
+64 YTTSVKLSAYKF

-104 NSVNSGSL
+104 NSLNSGSL

-124 LSTTDSLD
+124 FSTTDSLD

-155 VNVHQEPADQFN
+155 VNVHQEPANKFN

-212 DGDNAWT
+212 DGDDAWT
-219 AATPNFNHTLAAET
+219 ATTPNFNHTLAAET

-323 PLATNPNAYRTL
+323 PLNTNANAFRTL
-335 LIGLVP
+335 LIGSVP
-341 AASTTAFSVWGKIDE
+341 EASTTAFSVWGKIDE

-374 NRHELP
+374 NRHELSL
-380 IMNNVSALA
+380 MQNFSAFT
-389 YDGKMMVVGNDER
+389 YDGKIMMVGNEDR
-402 VYLPAFY
+402 VYLPNFY
-409 ASRDGGI
+409 GSRDGGI

-439 VDKDHFIW
+439 VDKDNFIW
-447 FVSGKTGETWRGRIN
+447 FVNGKTGETWRGRIN

>member
-1 MSRMKSK
+1 MKSK

-47 SAKKAVHVKAS
+47 SAKKAVHVRAS

-76 VIDQQRCVIYNPDSL
+76 VIDQRRCVIYNPDSL

-104 NSVNSGSL
+104 NSLNSGSL

-124 LSTTDSLD
+124 FSTTDSLD

-219 AATPNFNHTLAAET
+219 AATPDFNHTLAAET

-246 CDNGVVMATTDGD
+246 CDNGVVMATTDGN
-259 TWAQQTTAE
+259 TWTQQTTAE

-279 IRLYAYNNEGAMVSS
+279 IRLYAYNNEGVMVSS
-294 DDSGKTWKAAG
+294 DDSGKTWKAASI
-305 MDESASLLP
+305 DESASLLP
-314 NGDIAYATL
+314 NGEIAYATL

-335 LIGLVP
+335 LIGSVP
-341 AASTTAFSVWGKIDE
+341 EASTTAFSIWGKIDE

-362 NQPWMFYDHNSL
+362 NQPWMFYDHNTL
-374 NRHELP
+374 NRHELSL
-380 IMNNVSALA
+380 MQNFSAFT
-389 YDGKMMVVGNDER
+389 YDGKIMMVGNEDR
-402 VYLPAFY
+402 VYLPNFY
-409 ASRDGGI
+409 CSRDGGI

-439 VDKDHFIW
+439 VDKDNFIW

>member
-1 MSRMKSK
+1 MKSK

-47 SAKKAVHVKAS
+47 SAKKAVHVRAS

-64 YYTTATLTAYKF
+64 YTTSVKLSAYKF

-174 TAFTNATGV
+174 TAFTSANGV
-183 KSFVVTTASGTTRR
+183 KSFVVTTASGATRR

-212 DGDNAWT
+212 DGDAAWT
-219 AATPNFNHTLAAET
+219 AATPDFNHTLAAET

-259 TWAQQTTAE
+259 TWTQQATAE

-279 IRLYAYNNEGAMVSS
+279 IRLYAYNNEGVMVSS

-305 MDESASLLP
+305 MDESATLLP

-323 PLATNPNAYRTL
+323 PLATNANAFRTL
-335 LIGLVP
+335 LIGSVP
-341 AASTTAFSVWGKIDE
+341 EASTTAFSIWGKIDE
-356 GTAYSE
+356 GDAYSE

-374 NRHELP
+374 NRHELSL
-380 IMNNVSALA
+380 MQNFSAFT
-389 YDGKMMVVGNDER
+389 YDGKIMMVGNEDR
-402 VYLPAFY
+402 VYLPNFY
-409 ASRDGGI
+409 GSRDGGI

-439 VDKDHFIW
+439 VDKDNFIW

>member
-1 MSRMKSK
+1 MKSK

-47 SAKKAVHVKAS
+47 SAKKAVHVRAS

-104 NSVNSGSL
+104 NSLNSGSL

-143 LSGAAVRKYEVR
+143 LSGATVRKYEVR

-174 TAFTNATGV
+174 TAFTSATGV

-219 AATPNFNHTLAAET
+219 AATPDFNHTLSAET

-246 CDNGVVMATTDGD
+246 CDNGVVMATTDGN
-259 TWAQQTTAE
+259 TWTQQTTAE

-294 DDSGKTWKAAG
+294 DDSGKTWKVASI
-305 MDESASLLP
+305 DESASLLP
-314 NGDIAYATL
+314 NGEIAYATL

-335 LIGLVP
+335 LIGSVP
-341 AASTTAFSVWGKIDE
+341 EASTTAFSIWGKIDE
-356 GTAYSE
+356 GDAYSE
-362 NQPWMFYDHNSL
+362 NQPWMFYDHNTL
-374 NRHELP
+374 NRHELSL
-380 IMNNVSALA
+380 MQNFSAFT
-389 YDGKMMVVGNDER
+389 YDGKIMMVGNEDR
-402 VYLPAFY
+402 VYLPYFY
-409 ASRDGGI
+409 GSRDGGI

>member
-1 MSRMKSK
+1 MKSK

-47 SAKKAVHVKAS
+47 SAKKAVHVRAS

-104 NSVNSGSL
+104 NSLNSGSL

-124 LSTTDSLD
+124 FSTTDSLD

-155 VNVHQEPADQFN
+155 VNVHQEPADKFN

-174 TAFTNATGV
+174 TAFSSATGV

-212 DGDNAWT
+212 DGDDAWT
-219 AATPNFNHTLAAET
+219 AATPDFNHTLAAET

-246 CDNGVVMATTDGD
+246 CDNGVVMATTDGN
-259 TWAQQTTAE
+259 TWTQQTTAE

-294 DDSGKTWKAAG
+294 DDSGKTWKAASI
-305 MDESASLLP
+305 DESASLLP
-314 NGDIAYATL
+314 NGEIAYATL

-335 LIGLVP
+335 LIGSVP
-341 AASTTAFSVWGKIDE
+341 EASTTAFSIWGKIDE

-409 ASRDGGI
+409 GSRDGGI
-416 TWEAD
+416 TWKAD
-421 TVITSPLGF
+421 SVITSPLGF

>member
-1 MSRMKSK
+1 MKSK

-47 SAKKAVHVKAS
+47 SAKKAVHVRAS

-64 YYTTATLTAYKF
+64 YTTSVKLSAYKF

-104 NSVNSGSL
+104 NSLNSGSL

-174 TAFTNATGV
+174 TAFTSASGV
-183 KSFVVTTASGTTRR
+183 KSFVVTTASGATRR
-197 FLLASDGTTTTVYRA
+197 FLLASDGMTTTVYRA
-212 DGDNAWT
+212 DGDDAWT
-219 AATPNFNHTLAAET
+219 AATPDFNHTLAAET
-233 YRSAAVKHDTLFV
+233 YRSATVKHDTLFV

-259 TWAQQTTAE
+259 TWTQQATAE

-294 DDSGKTWKAAG
+294 DDSGKTWKAVG

-323 PLATNPNAYRTL
+323 PLTTNANAFRTL
-335 LIGLVP
+335 LIGSVP
-341 AASTTAFSVWGKIDE
+341 EASTTAFSIWGKIDE

-362 NQPWMFYDHNSL
+362 NQPWMFYDHNTL
-374 NRHELP
+374 NRHELSL
-380 IMNNVSALA
+380 MQNFSAFT
-389 YDGKMMVVGNDER
+389 YDGKIMMVGNEDR
-402 VYLPAFY
+402 VYLPNFY
-409 ASRDGGI
+409 GSRDGGI

-439 VDKDHFIW
+439 VDKDNFIW